1 MSKVWRQ
8 TFRVWRE
15 DRERDER
22 YQRLMQALGAFVD
35 LPTLMGVAGVQ
46 PDAALLAMAQ
56 VRECG
61 GGGRG
66 AGGTDKH
73 TNTTLISAAVAVAAA
88 PDCRRSLP
96 AHCPHT
102 CTLHACPLHRRSC

>member
-35 LPTLMGVAGVQ
+35 LPTLMGVPGVQ

-56 VRECG
+56 VWG
-61 GGGRG
+61 GGEGLLVG
-66 AGGTDKH
+66 GEGGTGMG
-73 TNTTLISAAVAVAAA
+73 TYAQGGWPYLSVLLLLLLPLLPAGSLPA
-88 PDCRRSLP
+88 PAPCTCRRS
-96 AHCPHT
+96 C
-102 CTLHACPLHRRSC
+102 